1 MAMPS
6 FLIQEV
12 KKTDYAALAAL
23 IGVAWAEIDLDAVAH
38 NLQGIKNHVG
48 ENVKVIAVVKAN
60 MYGHGVVPVAR
71 TLLENGAALLA
82 VHRLVEGIQLRQAG
96 ITAPVLVMGYTLPAE
111 AQAVV
116 RWKLT
121 PTVNEREQA
130 EALAAAAREQ
140 GVQLPVHVKVDTGMG
155 RWGLLPDETVAFCR
169 WLVTLQWLELEGLY
183 THFAVAD
190 EANDSARTC
199 TRWQLNTYL
208 DALQD
213 LVAHNISVPLRHAAN
228 SAATL
233 TLPQSHLDAVR
244 PGLILFGMLPS
255 QEMTSPF
262 PLQPVMTLK
271 SRVVRLCTLPA
282 GASIGYGCTFTT
294 KRPTKVA
301 LAPIG
306 YGDGYHRL
314 FSNRAQVLIH
324 GQRAPIRG
332 RVSMDQVV
340 IDVSD
345 IPHVKLHD
353 TVVFFGKQTG
363 EWGEAILSAEEV
375 ASWAETINYEVTTS
389 LLSRITRVYLRAGE
403 IVAIHQGMLGSDII
417 YPNVQNRRKELHP
430 KSS

>member
-1 MAMPS
+1 MPS
-6 FLIQEV
+6 FSSQVV
-12 KKTDYAALAAL
+12 KRIDYDALAPL
-23 IGVAWAEIDLDAVAH
+23 IGVSWAEIDLDAVAH
-38 NLQGIKNHVG
+38 NLQSIKKHVG

-71 TLLENGAALLA
+71 ILLENGAALLA

-130 EALAAAAREQ
+130 EALAEAAREQ
-140 GVQLPVHVKVDTGMG
+140 GVQLPVHVKMDTGMG
-155 RWGLLPDETVAFCR
+155 RWGLLPDEVVAFCR
-169 WLVTLQWLELEGLY
+169 WLATLQRLKLEGLY
-183 THFAVAD
+183 THFAAAD
-190 EANDSARTC
+190 GTSDADRAY
-199 TRWQLNTYL
+199 TRRQL
-208 DALQD
+208 DAFLGILKD
-213 LVAHNISVPLRHAAN
+213 LESHDIAVPLRHAAN

-255 QEMTSPF
+255 PGMSPPF
-262 PLQPVMTLK
+262 PLQPAMTLK

-294 KRPTKVA
+294 ERPTRVA

-314 FSNRAQVLIH
+314 FSNRGQVLIH

-345 IPHVKLHD
+345 IPGVKLHD
-353 TVVFFGKQTG
+353 TMVFFGKQRG
-363 EWGEAILSAEEV
+363 EWGEAVLSAEEV

-389 LLSRITRVYLRAGE
+389 LLPRITRVYLRAGQ
-403 IVAIHQGMLGSDII
+403 VAAIHRGMLGSDIREI
-417 YPNVQNRRKELHP
+417 SNESNPF
-430 KSS
+430 SS